1 VLLLL
6 LVARGVT
13 NGFFLTESYVVR
25 AVYTH
30 FSLYRV
36 GKAFSISVNQVG
48 VTHKF
53 KKRPARKTLIHR
65 SGSFPANKI
74 HRYGAEKEITKSGRE
89 KKKNK
94 LTYISSAT
102 VVCCSE

>member
-1 VLLLL
+1 MSSEPSIHI
-6 LVARGVT
+6 
-13 NGFFLTESYVVR
+13 FLFTE
-25 AVYTH
+25 
-30 FSLYRV
+30 LE
-36 GKAFSISVNQVG
+36 KAFSISVNQVG

-89 KKKNK
+89 KINK